1 MTYSVKRKPNSRYT
15 FRIMGIIL
23 MVLGVT
29 QIAGFILI
37 HGNSHMVGTI
47 ICALLGAYGAYM
59 FVHSFNPT
67 LYNIIYEFNEDNIVV
82 KTKKKERVYK
92 YSDITTCAQIIPENE
107 MVYSIIHLAF
117 GKDDYVIPF
126 SYKKEVSDKI
136 YADLNS
142 RMATAMLAE
151 EVKESS
157 KQNE

>member
-1 MTYSVKRKPNSRYT
+1 
-15 FRIMGIIL
+15 
-23 MVLGVT
+23 
-29 QIAGFILI
+29 
-37 HGNSHMVGTI
+37 
-47 ICALLGAYGAYM
+47 
-59 FVHSFNPT
+59 
-67 LYNIIYEFNEDNIVV
+67 
-82 KTKKKERVYK
+82 
-92 YSDITTCAQIIPENE
+92 